1 MKQNTSDVLIRE
13 MTLDDLP
20 VVLQID
26 RLSFPLPWPERSYR
40 FELTR
45 NPAAHLLVAEFD
57 EVRPQFVIGFA
68 GCWLIADEVHVSTL
82 AVHPDHRRQGIGERL
97 LMAVLKWAEGM
108 GAEIATLEVRVSN
121 HAAVNMYIKN
131 GFVIEGRKMNYYR
144 DNDEDALLMTL
155 TDLHKKQVRV
165 GGGDW

>member
-1 MKQNTSDVLIRE
+1 MKQKTSDVLIRD

-20 VVLQID
+20 IVLQID

-45 NPAAHLLVAEFD
+45 NPAAHLLVAELGVVPPPFL
-57 EVRPQFVIGFA
+57 IGFA
-68 GCWLIADEVHVSTL
+68 GCWLIADEVHISTL

-97 LMAVLKWAEGM
+97 LMTVLKWALGR

-121 HAAVNMYIKN
+121 HAAVNMYLKN
-131 GFVIEGRKMNYYR
+131 GFVIEGQKTNYYH
-144 DNDEDALLMTL
+144 DNNEDALLMTL
-155 TDLHKKQVRV
+155 TDLHNKQVEV
-165 GGGDW
+165 DGGDW

>member
-1 MKQNTSDVLIRE
+1 VKQKTSDVLIRE

-57 EVRPQFVIGFA
+57 VVRPPFVIGFA
-68 GCWLIADEVHVSTL
+68 GCWLIADEVHISTL

-97 LMAVLKWAEGM
+97 LLAVLKWALGS

-121 HAAVNMYIKN
+121 HAAVKMYLKN
-131 GFVIEGRKMNYYR
+131 SFVIEGRKMNYYR
-144 DNDEDALLMTL
+144 DNNEDALLMTL
-155 TDLHKKQVRV
+155 TDLHNTQVKV
-165 GGGDW
+165 VGGDW

>member
-1 MKQNTSDVLIRE
+1 MRQKISDMLIRE

-45 NPAAHLLVAEFD
+45 NPAAHLLVAELD
-57 EVRPQFVIGFA
+57 DTHPQSVIGFA
-68 GCWLIADEVHVSTL
+68 GCWLIADEVHISTL
-82 AVHPDHRRQGIGERL
+82 AVHPNHRRQGIGERL
-97 LMAVLKWAEGM
+97 LLAVLEWAMGM

-121 HAAVNMYIKN
+121 HAAENMYLKHD
-131 GFVIEGRKMNYYR
+131 FVIKGRKENYYR
-144 DNDEDALLMTL
+144 DNKEDALLMTL
-155 TDLHKKQVRV
+155 TDLHRRRV
-165 GGGDW
+165 EVDGGDW

>member
-1 MKQNTSDVLIRE
+1 MKQKISDVLIRE

-45 NPAAHLLVAEFD
+45 NPAAHLLVAELD
-57 EVRPQFVIGFA
+57 VVRPPFLIGFA
-68 GCWLIADEVHVSTL
+68 GCWLIADEIHISTL
-82 AVHPDHRRQGIGERL
+82 AVHPDHRRQGIGEKL
-97 LMAVLKWAEGM
+97 LMAVLKWALGM

-121 HAAVNMYIKN
+121 HAAVNMYLKN
-131 GFVIEGRKMNYYR
+131 SFVIEGRKTNYYH
-144 DNDEDALLMTL
+144 DNNEDALLMTL
-155 TDLHKKQVRV
+155 TDLHKIQVEV
-165 GGGDW
+165 DGGDW